1 LVANYYFSIKK
12 MKTAKI
18 KEKDEILLD
27 SDLED
32 KINIYI
38 SCLVYNKYNRVK
50 KYLFYLYNV
59 LSWNLNIFNN
69 KTNN

>member
-1 LVANYYFSIKK
+1 
-12 MKTAKI
+12 
-18 KEKDEILLD
+18 
-27 SDLED
+27 
-32 KINIYI
+32 
-38 SCLVYNKYNRVK
+38 LVYNKYNRVK

>member
-1 LVANYYFSIKK
+1 

-59 LSWNLNIFNN
+59 LS
-69 KTNN
+69 